1 MGTMESALQH
11 CQRADMRGRL
21 TEQHGTTVQPKRMKR
36 STDMPMQRWIG
47 ALGCDGV
54 VVETPMDWSYLV
66 APSSPSGMA

>member
-1 MGTMESALQH
+1 VGTMESAAQH

-36 STDMPMQRWIG
+36 STDMPMQRWVG

-54 VVETPMDWSYLV
+54 WSCKRSQVFLAFGGV
-66 APSSPSGMA
+66 